1 MGASPSKPPM
11 AMIVTPPSAPKPAFS
26 FMSILTTLVIVSVV
40 FGVVVFVSRMT
51 GASASA
57 AATTDLAPGQ
67 VDGKSG
73 MTMPSGVSGSTM
85 GVQFWMFVNDWEYR
99 HGTEKSVLTISDPT
113 NSNIVAPA
121 ISLHPTSPDLLI
133 KVSVHSSSSLQ
144 TTNTGHGEIQTIT
157 VENIPLQAWFAVSVT
172 IYQQNVDVYI
182 NGRLVQSAT
191 LGGVPRPANGNITVG
206 GMGGFSGSVCTIHAG
221 STKLE
226 QSNAAAFYGL
236 GTACSSSGVVSA
248 SSQLNNLSLFGY
260 TFVFGVKDG
269 SGKSV
274 AGLSSSDVSNYFG
287 SST

>member
-1 MGASPSKPPM
+1 MGSSPSKPPM
-11 AMIVTPPSAPKPAFS
+11 AVLVNPSSGPKPGIS
-26 FMSILTTLVIVSVV
+26 FMSILMSLVAISVV
-40 FGVVVFVSRMT
+40 FGIVVFVSRMT
-51 GASASA
+51 AASTSVAMSS
-57 AATTDLAPGQ
+57 DLAPAK

-73 MTMPSGVSGSTM
+73 MTTPSGVSGSTV

-113 NSNIVAPA
+113 NSNIVVPA

-144 TTNTGHGEIQTIT
+144 TTDTGHGEIQTIT

-191 LGGVPRPANGNITVG
+191 LAGVPRPANGNMTIG
-206 GMGGFSGSVCTIHAG
+206 GNGGFSGSVCTVHAG

-226 QSNAAAFYGL
+226 QSDAAAFYGA

-260 TFVFGVKDG
+260 TFVFGVKDS

-274 AGLSSSDVSNYFG
+274 AGLSSSDVSGYFG